1 MIAELKTELITR
13 GVELPEKGR
22 TGGAGPTG
30 QYLVLPNGDIA
41 CAPSY
46 WPEGY
51 KPNKLEKKDNKY
63 YIEFNGEELE
73 LKIRKNPEYY
83 NKTTSKGQPMK
94 KLALMHGKNCL
105 GTTIYQKCRFFDEGK
120 QCKYCAI
127 EETLKDRSTIKEK
140 NIDELTEVAREA
152 RKEDITHMT
161 VTTGVPPKEDYIV
174 ERLVEL
180 AKTVKNNVNM
190 QIHVQLL
197 PPGEENLEKLKAAG
211 IDTIG
216 LHLETWDKELMK
228 EVCPGKAEI
237 GREKFIEDIEHAVR
251 IFGENQ
257 VSSFMI
263 AGIGETDESVLTGVK
278 ELSQKGC
285 VPFLTPLHPLPG
297 SHFENRY
304 PPETERMDKLYRKA
318 SEILKD
324 NNINP
329 RENKAGCVRCGS
341 CTALYEYLEGI

>member
-30 QYLVLPNGDIA
+30 QYLVLPNDTIA

-51 KPNKLEKKDNKY
+51 TPNKLKKKDNKY
-63 YIEFNGEELE
+63 YIDFKGKEIE
-73 LKIRKNPEYY
+73 LKIRRNPEYY
-83 NKTTSKGQPMK
+83 TKKTSKGQSMK
-94 KLALMHGKNCL
+94 KLALLHGVNCL
-105 GTTIYQKCRFFDEGK
+105 GTTIYQKCRFFDEGNE
-120 QCKYCAI
+120 CRYCAI
-127 EETLKDRSTIKEK
+127 EETLKDRSTVKEK
-140 NIDELTEVAREA
+140 DINELTEVAREA
-152 RKEDITHMT
+152 RKENITHMT
-161 VTTGVPPKEDYIV
+161 VTTGVPPQEDYII

-180 AKTVKNNVNM
+180 AKTVKKNVNM
-190 QIHVQLL
+190 QIHAQLL
-197 PPGEENLEKLKAAG
+197 PPGKENLEKLWSAG

-216 LHLETWDKELMK
+216 LHLETWDEDIFKK
-228 EVCPGKAEI
+228 VCPGKAEI
-237 GREKFIEDIEHAVR
+237 GRRKFVKDIEHAVE

-263 AGIGETDESVLTGVK
+263 AGIGETDESILTGIK
-278 ELSQKGC
+278 ELSNRGC

-297 SHFENRY
+297 SHFEKRH
-304 PPETERMDKLYRKA
+304 PPKTDRMNKLYKKA
-318 SEILKD
+318 SEILKE
-324 NNINP
+324 NNIRP

-341 CTALYEYLEGI
+341 CTALYEYLEGV